1 MTSTSDTRDDLREYD
16 ATAVLEA
23 VTRERR
29 TADRAEARLLDL
41 AVHWVDLHPVTEEH
55 QAATPQ
61 HAGGLFG
68 GPDVRPAL
76 AGKGTPGI
84 AEFAVEELAAA
95 LGIGYQSGFRLCEE
109 AVELCFRL
117 PRLWALVQA
126 GRLQA
131 WKGRQVARE
140 TKHLSREA
148 VAFVDRHVATLARRN
163 RLPLLRAVV
172 HEARLQCDPDQADAV
187 EQVALERRGVWFD
200 HRESTATTQVT
211 ARLDT
216 LDALDLQQS
225 VADLATVM
233 GRLGDTRP
241 VDVRQAGALGM
252 LAQPQRALDLVAGQP
267 GAADQPALAE
277 HVTSGGL
284 NGSRGTLYLHVSAD
298 DLATH
303 LTTRAGGGSVERLG
317 AATLQLLRDWLLRMC
332 TVSVRPVLDL
342 DRSDAVDV
350 HDPPGWMRELVV
362 LRDEHCVFPG
372 CGVDARACDLDHVE
386 AYVSPDD
393 GGPPGQTSPA
403 NLACLCRRHHRL
415 KTFTSWSYRR
425 RADATYLW
433 TGPGGRTYS

>member
-1 MTSTSDTRDDLREYD
+1 MTSTADTLDDLRAYD
-16 ATAVLEA
+16 ASAVLDA

-29 TADRAEARLLDL
+29 TADLAEARLLEL
-41 AVHWVDLHPVTEEH
+41 AVHWVDLHPATEQH
-55 QAATPQ
+55 PAACPP
-61 HAGGLFG
+61 HEAGLFG
-68 GPDVRPAL
+68 GPAGRPGA
-76 AGKGTPGI
+76 AGHGTPGI

-95 LGIGYQSGFRLCEE
+95 LGTSFHSALRLCEE

-117 PRLWALVQA
+117 PRLWALVQD

-131 WKGRQVARE
+131 WKGRLVAKE
-140 TKHLSREA
+140 TKDLSREA

-163 RLPLLRAVV
+163 RLPLLKAVV
-172 HEARLQCDPDQADAV
+172 HEARMQCDPDQADAV
-187 EQVALERRGVWFD
+187 EQLALDRRGVWFD

-225 VADLATVM
+225 VTDLATVL

-241 VDVRQAGALGM
+241 LDVRQAGALGM
-252 LAQPQRALDLVAGQP
+252 LAHPQRALELVAGT
-267 GAADQPALAE
+267 ARDATDHVLPA
-277 HVTSGGL
+277 GL
-284 NGSRGTLYLHVSAD
+284 NGSRGTLYLHVQAA
-298 DLATH
+298 DLADKGT
-303 LTTRAGGGSVERLG
+303 APGGGGSVERLG
-317 AATLQLLRDWLLRMC
+317 AATLQLLQDWLPRMR

-342 DRSDAVDV
+342 DRADAVDV

-372 CGVDARACDLDHVE
+372 CGVDARGCDLDHLE
-386 AYVSPDD
+386 AYVPPDD

-415 KTFTSWSYRR
+415 KTFTGWTYRR
-425 RADATYLW
+425 RSDATYLW
-433 TGPGGRTYS
+433 TAHDGRSYS